1 MSIESVQIIKIKQD
15 EFIFDYDAVKRI
27 IDINKQN
34 LGEGKDIQELQVAII
49 VINGALRTGKS
60 FFINFMIRHLLK
72 LEKESSNN
80 SIDKENNTDMLDD
93 YFRSRRGTDIQT
105 LGIWV
110 LNKIFIHK
118 GMAIIIMDT
127 QGIFDRHLNQAMNTA
142 LICLSTL
149 LSSYQIY
156 NLDKRIQDNYI
167 NNAYFSAYTDLLS
180 EINPDKDNNDDNYDN
195 DNNSNNNSNNSKKI
209 GQTLSL
215 LVRDWQNFED
225 VYDMDN
231 CIRETNKYQRDFMSD
246 NSEDKIMKIFDR
258 VNVRL
263 CPHPGHLVTEGEFTG
278 NLNSIRKEFLLH
290 VEYIIGDIL
299 SNLEPKKIV
308 LDKNNRKNLLFS
320 DVPEFMQRHVDLYRN
335 INKLA
340 EPKTILET
348 TTKMS
353 QNIAKTYIIEQ
364 YKKNMIDALG
374 SKKLTKDEIHKIHM
388 ASRTSAMSYYNKIR
402 MMGNTR
408 EIMDIK
414 NKIEREILQEY
425 YVFAKMASDKNIWYL
440 LSRTSNKIIE
450 YIIPRNI
457 NLQYINIFF
466 FALLFFGNI
475 LIFLS
480 NIFLPSYLSYFIN
493 YILNTVLCIT
503 LGMVI
508 SHNNNYNKKIR

>member
-1 MSIESVQIIKIKQD
+1 
-15 EFIFDYDAVKRI
+15 
-27 IDINKQN
+27 
-34 LGEGKDIQELQVAII
+34 
-49 VINGALRTGKS
+49 
-60 FFINFMIRHLLK
+60 
-72 LEKESSNN
+72 
-80 SIDKENNTDMLDD
+80 
-93 YFRSRRGTDIQT
+93 
-105 LGIWV
+105 
-110 LNKIFIHK
+110 
-118 GMAIIIMDT
+118 
-127 QGIFDRHLNQAMNTA
+127 
-142 LICLSTL
+142 
-149 LSSYQIY
+149 
-156 NLDKRIQDNYI
+156 
-167 NNAYFSAYTDLLS
+167 
-180 EINPDKDNNDDNYDN
+180 
-195 DNNSNNNSNNSKKI
+195 
-209 GQTLSL
+209 
-215 LVRDWQNFED
+215 
-225 VYDMDN
+225 
-231 CIRETNKYQRDFMSD
+231 
-246 NSEDKIMKIFDR
+246 
-258 VNVRL
+258 
-263 CPHPGHLVTEGEFTG
+263 
-278 NLNSIRKEFLLH
+278 
-290 VEYIIGDIL
+290 
-299 SNLEPKKIV
+299 
-308 LDKNNRKNLLFS
+308 
-320 DVPEFMQRHVDLYRN
+320 MQRHVDLYRN